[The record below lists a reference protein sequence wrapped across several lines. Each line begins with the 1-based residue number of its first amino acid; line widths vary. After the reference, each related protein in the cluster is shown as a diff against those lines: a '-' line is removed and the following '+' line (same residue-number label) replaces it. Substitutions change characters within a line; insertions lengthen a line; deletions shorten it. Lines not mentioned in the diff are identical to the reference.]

1 MPFWSAFL
9 SMHTWY
15 FMLLP
20 LRPITLDVFLLYPLW
35 WLDSVGWMVPPP
47 HMVVVAMTL
56 ITLPNS
62 TDFGTTPRYGRNSR
76 SPLMHGWIYFTEV
89 LTWQQ
94 IAYTCICSISWWKG
108 PKMQRCLS
116 THRQLE
122 TKRRQIYIDLRVPDY
137 LLCRSGDSYDV
148 KVLGNQLYSERT
160 PFRNMC
166 NHKRI
171 VLGYLEDHAAI
182 PCRNMCKL
190 KRLFLVTGRITLAAI
205 LERSKFCSFLVHQ
218 CKIHQTTIM

>member
-1 MPFWSAFL
+1 
-9 SMHTWY
+9 MHTWY

-20 LRPITLDVFLLYPLW
+20 LRPITVDAFLLYPLW
-35 WLDSVGWMVPPP
+35 WLHSVGWMVPP

-76 SPLMHGWIYFTEV
+76 SPLIHGWIYFTEV

-122 TKRRQIYIDLRVPDY
+122 TKRRQISIDLRVPDY

-148 KVLGNQLYSERT
+148 KVLGNQLYSKRT

-166 NHKRI
+166 NHNCSRLLEGSPWQQFLKEASSALLSCSPVQNTSNHNHVKR
-171 VLGYLEDHAAI
+171 
-182 PCRNMCKL
+182 
-190 KRLFLVTGRITLAAI
+190 
-205 LERSKFCSFLVHQ
+205 
-218 CKIHQTTIM
+218 KIRVY